1 MKGQLKV
8 ATPKEY
14 LAKLEEPRKTDVAR
28 LDKLIRKAVPKLE
41 PFIHSGML
49 AYGPTRVVYP
59 SGRELDWFKIGLA
72 SNASYISLY
81 VMATNGRGY
90 VAETYKARLPK
101 AKIGKSCVTFKKLDD
116 LDAKALV
123 SLIKEAR

>member
-8 ATPKEY
+8 STPKEY
-14 LAKLEEPRKTDVAR
+14 LAKLKEPRKSDVTR
-28 LDKLIRKAVPKLE
+28 LDKLIRKTVPKLK
-41 PFIHSGML
+41 PFIQSGML
-49 AYGPTRVVYP
+49 AYGPVHLTYP
-59 SGRELDWFKIGLA
+59 SGREVDWFKIGLA

-90 VAETYKARLPK
+90 VAEQYRDKLPK

-116 LDAKALV
+116 LDQKALTA
-123 SLIKEAR
+123 LLKEAR